1 MVTDGFIVDHV
12 DQLLADQCLHI
23 HIDDI
28 GLHLAKK
35 MLIVKKM
42 ISKFNKL
49 AISSVHCTVN
59 YKYKLNLIIVK
70 PTTKIGI

>member
-1 MVTDGFIVDHV
+1 MAICKCAELVSRMVTDGFIVDHV

-49 AISSVHCTVN
+49 AISSVHCTSVQ
-59 YKYKLNLIIVK
+59 
-70 PTTKIGI
+70 